1 MKGVMIHTMNGRIT
15 TYIGFSLLLLLFS
28 CTSQNVKLE
37 GLSPEYQGMAL
48 AKNVDDSG
56 RIGVPRELTSEFTK
70 EDKQVVS
77 LVTFKNISHPLNLRW
92 TWITPKGQ
100 VYHATDNYRLT
111 VGKGKYLSKVTSWHQ
126 ISLKDEPAGDIQGQ
140 WSVYIFVDDELIDSK
155 DFVVKDLIDP
165 LMLPEE
171 VGTGTHPKNLGLII
185 GIENYNQMP
194 KVEYARNDALIVR
207 DYFIRV
213 LGIPK
218 ENVIILLDTDAT
230 KARIEQYL
238 KKDIPNNA
246 GEDATLYLYY
256 AGHGMAGTIKG
267 EPYLMPYDADT
278 RRIEKSGYKLISL
291 YRDLQQLNLH
301 RAYVF
306 LEACFSAKAFP
317 TSAKSVKGDR
327 PPLFYVEQDLAPSKS
342 ILFLSA
348 ASANQTRNLFPEKR
362 HGLFTYY
369 LLRGIKGEADTDDDG
384 WNSVKEVYDYIYSY
398 VTDKSR
404 GMGSMQT
411 PVLVPPVD
419 QWKDVAL
426 SRSTQ

>member
-1 MKGVMIHTMNGRIT
+1 
-15 TYIGFSLLLLLFS
+15 
-28 CTSQNVKLE
+28 
-37 GLSPEYQGMAL
+37 MAL

-56 RIGVPRELTSEFTK
+56 KIGVPRELASEFTK

-77 LVTFKNISHPLNLRW
+77 LVTFKNISRPLNLRW

-100 VYHATDNYRLT
+100 VYLATDNYRLT
-111 VGKGKYLSKVTSWHQ
+111 VDKGKYLSKVTSWHR
-126 ISLKDEPAGDIQGQ
+126 ISLKNEPAGDIQGQ
-140 WSVYIFVDDELIDSK
+140 WSVHIFVDDELIDSK

-171 VGTGTHPKNLGLII
+171 VGTLPKNLGLII
-185 GIENYNQMP
+185 GIEDYNQMP

-218 ENVIILLDTDAT
+218 ENVITLLDMDAT

-246 GEDATLYLYY
+246 GEDATLYVYY
-256 AGHGMAGTIKG
+256 AGHGMAGTVKG

-278 RRIEKSGYKLISL
+278 RFIEKSGYKLISL

-306 LEACFSAKAFP
+306 LEACFNAKAFP
-317 TSAKSVKGDR
+317 ISAMSVKGDR
-327 PPLFYVEQDLAPSKS
+327 PPLFNVEQDPAPSKS
-342 ILFLSA
+342 IIFLCA
-348 ASANQTRNLFPEKR
+348 ASANQTRNSFAEKR

-398 VTDKSR
+398 VTHKSR

-411 PVLVPPVD
+411 PVSVPPAD

-426 SRSTQ
+426 SRSTK